1 MMRYSKL
8 DQMIK
13 EAALE
18 LFTEQQNSEKPKDEK
33 PEWQKQRDKYEEKKA
48 KDKEAKEKKAKEK
61 PKTKKKVGEP
71 AIGRGNLKRAILNIR
86 ETQRRDPAK
95 LLKDLGVSSASGTT
109 DLDKAASVLRQA
121 ISNNP
126 IMADAYVMPTIATSG
141 EKKLLRVPV
150 KTEARK
156 ELNTRNANKFV
167 YLTLAAAEDAGLL
180 MMKDGI
186 DFLSVAETDTPTI
199 FGR

>member
-1 MMRYSKL
+1 MRYSKL

-18 LFTEQQNSEKPKDEK
+18 LFAEQQNPEKPKEEK
-33 PEWQKQRDKYEEKKA
+33 PEWQKKRDKYDEKKA
-48 KDKEAKEKKAKEK
+48 KDKEAKEK

-86 ETQRRDPAK
+86 EMQRRDPAK
-95 LLKDLGVSSASGTT
+95 LLKDLGVSSASGAT

-150 KTEARK
+150 KTGARK

>member
-1 MMRYSKL
+1 MRYSKL

-18 LFTEQQNSEKPKDEK
+18 LFTEQQNSEKPKEEK
-33 PEWQKQRDKYEEKKA
+33 SAYEKTIEKYDEKKA
-48 KDKEAKEKKAKEK
+48 KEKEAKEKKAKEG

-86 ETQRRDPAK
+86 EMQRRDPAK
-95 LLKDLGVSSASGTT
+95 LLKDLGVSSASGAT

-150 KTEARK
+150 KTGARK